1 MSILYTVRK
10 VFVDFA
16 VRDLRFSQIEVEF
29 SSQRAKHKRHQL
41 NFLTVYHSTLWKNN
55 CVPNELSELC
65 TVLEILII
73 LNWTYTPFILE
84 ILWLFN
90 LNLFCKKLITDWR
103 RKMSETF
110 SQCAVVRT
118 RLDALNKKGETY
130 CSDMHFCVDTWEKC
144 VG

>member
-16 VRDLRFSQIEVEF
+16 VRDLRFSQLEVEF

-65 TVLEILII
+65 TVLEI
-73 LNWTYTPFILE
+73 
-84 ILWLFN
+84 FN
-90 LNLFCKKLITDWR
+90 YLKLNL
-103 RKMSETF
+103 
-110 SQCAVVRT
+110 
-118 RLDALNKKGETY
+118 
-130 CSDMHFCVDTWEKC
+130 DTIYSRNSMIIQSKF
-144 VG
+144 VLQKTNN